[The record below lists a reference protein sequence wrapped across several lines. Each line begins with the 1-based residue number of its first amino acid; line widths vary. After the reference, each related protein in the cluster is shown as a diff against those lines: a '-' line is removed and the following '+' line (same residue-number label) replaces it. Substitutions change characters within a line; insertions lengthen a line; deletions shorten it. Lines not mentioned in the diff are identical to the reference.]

1 MPGILLSINISL
13 GGVPKL
19 PVSQAAI
26 TVEGVA
32 GDRQKDRKHHGGPD
46 RAVSLLAMSVIRELQ
61 AQGHGITPGS
71 TGDNLTIDGFSAE
84 ELVPGV
90 RLCIGADSATA
101 VELELTTWL
110 QPCSKIAAS
119 FAQRRIAVF
128 AHETN
133 ACRSRIG
140 ARVLRGGFVSI
151 GDRVLLMKNA

>member
-1 MPGILLSINISL
+1 MPGIVVAINISA

-19 PVSQAAI
+19 PVPQALI
-26 TVEGVA
+26 TAEGVV
-32 GDRQKDRKHHGGPD
+32 GDRQKDRKFHGGPD

-61 AQGHGITPGS
+61 AQGHSITPGS

-90 RLCIGADSATA
+90 RLRIGTDSATA

-110 QPCSKIAAS
+110 EPCSKIAAN
-119 FAQRRIAVF
+119 FHQRRIAVF

-133 ACRSRIG
+133 PCRSRIG
-140 ARVLRGGFVSI
+140 ARVLRSGSVTL
-151 GDRVLLMKNA
+151 GDHVELIKKI